1 MNHLVRLF
9 WGIPALLLL
18 GVLWVLSSTAGTQ
31 MVLDQASQRSNGLL
45 NVGTVTDGH
54 LLGRLQIDRLEVR
67 TPAAEIDLT
76 EVMLDWS
83 PLALLRLRAQIDFL
97 AATAVDVRLLSVDP
111 VPEEEPEEPTQ
122 IPSRLPI
129 SLYLGQLSVAALT
142 VLPAEGEL
150 MQINDILIG
159 ADWRGTR
166 IRVRE
171 LTLDWVDQFPVALQA
186 QARLS
191 NEGVVLQQL
200 SVAQPLPL
208 NAEGHY
214 DYDGAFAAAVDW
226 TQLRWPINVNEP
238 AQIESP
244 VGTLQIEGRPEAYT
258 VRLDAQA
265 NSPDYA
271 GAVILEG
278 AGGLEE
284 IVLSTLDITALE
296 GRAQASGRVR
306 WAPALDVDIKAS
318 LANINPGVIVPE
330 AAGRITG
337 TLEAQGGLD
346 ADNPLR
352 FSIDITD
359 SELMDQPFALVA
371 AGGWD
376 QTREQLTLARARLSQ
391 GQTVV
396 TAEGRAWPSL
406 ALNVR
411 LESSD
416 LSTLLPELRGSVALD
431 ATLTG
436 NPTLPSVEA
445 SGQGQ
450 RLGWSDQISLAA
462 LTLEGS
468 FDPQG
473 DVAMRVEARQLTGVA
488 DVDRVL
494 LRANGRIDDHRLQ
507 LEADAPQG
515 KASLT
520 LVGAADLDRQ
530 QWQGQ
535 LSQLRLAVPGA
546 PVLVLR
552 EAADLLLS
560 AAQTR
565 LSPACLVGDGDD
577 RIGACIDADVSPT
590 ATVANISLESLDY
603 GLLTPF
609 MPADMSLSGS
619 VSGTINASLPTGGAP
634 ELEVDLQTRE
644 GAFEIRNRAALAL
657 LPGHIRAT
665 ENKDGLRVDIDLP
678 ISDGEVRVK
687 LEADPGADA
696 MQRPLRGTVGVR
708 LDDLDWLNRLTPEME
723 EMQGTL
729 LVDLQLAGVI
739 GEPDIDGRVALSV
752 PRVSLPQAGVILLD
766 TVAEVFPDGTQGARV
781 AVRTRAGEGN
791 IAIDGDLSWP
801 EGQPQAE
808 LTIKGSDAQVADL
821 PDARVWI
828 SPDMRIVMTDNQLQ
842 VSGRVDVP
850 RADITPRGGSDSG
863 QGPTADQ
870 IIVRDGEVIG
880 GDPLMD
886 VIVNV
891 TVVLGDAVNFKGFG
905 LTTRFAGQL
914 TARQSPGQPVTGRG
928 EIRLVDGRYKAYG
941 QDLDVETG
949 RIIFSGGPITDP
961 SLDLRAVRRPRP
973 DIEVGVTVRGQLDKP
988 EFVLFS
994 NPGMQQQAQLSW
1006 LVLGRGLQSG
1016 AGGDEAALANAA
1028 LALGLS
1034 GSDFLAQRLKGG
1046 LIDDISIGSSP
1057 GEDAD
1062 QARLTVGRY
1071 LTPELYISYGVGLFQ
1086 PGHVFKLLYDI
1097 GRGFQL
1103 QTETGVATGADL
1115 LYTLER

>member
-9 WGIPALLLL
+9 WGIPALLLFGL
-18 GVLWVLSSTAGTQ
+18 LWVLSSTAGTQ
-31 MVLDQASQRSNGLL
+31 MVLNQAAQRSDGLL
-45 NVGTVTDGH
+45 SVGTVTEGH
-54 LLGRLQIDRLEVR
+54 LLGRMQIDRLEIR
-67 TPAAEIDLT
+67 TPAVEVDLT
-76 EVMLDWS
+76 DVLLDWS

-97 AATAVDVRLLSVDP
+97 TAAAVDVRLMAV
-111 VPEEEPEEPTQ
+111 EPTTEEAPEGPVQ
-122 IPSRLPI
+122 IPSRLPVNV
-129 SLYLGQLSVAALT
+129 YLGQLSVAALT
-142 VLPAEGEL
+142 VQPAEGEAI
-150 MQINDILIG
+150 QVNDILIG
-159 ADWRGTR
+159 ADWLGTR
-166 IRVRE
+166 VRVRE
-171 LTLDWVDQFPVALQA
+171 LSLDWVDQFPVSLQA

-191 NEGVVLQQL
+191 DEGAVLQRL
-200 SVAQPLPL
+200 AVTQPLPV
-208 NAEGHY
+208 NAGARY
-214 DYDGAFAAAVDW
+214 DYDGAFAATLDW
-226 TQLRWPINVNEP
+226 SELRWPLNAREP
-238 AQIESP
+238 MLIESP
-244 VGTLQIEGRPEAYT
+244 VGSLQIEGRPEAYT
-258 VRLDAQA
+258 VRLEADA

-306 WAPALDVDIKAS
+306 WAPALEVDVKAS
-318 LANINPGVIVPE
+318 LTNINPGVLVPE

-337 TLEAQGGLD
+337 NIEAQGGLD

-352 FSIDITD
+352 FSVDITD
-359 SELMDQPFALVA
+359 SELMNQPFALVA
-371 AGGWD
+371 SGGWD
-376 QTREQLTLARARLSQ
+376 QTREQLTLANARLSQ
-391 GQTVV
+391 GETVL
-396 TAEGRAWPSL
+396 TAEGRAWPTL
-406 ALNVR
+406 ALTAR

-416 LSTLLPELRGSVALD
+416 LSTLLPELRGVIALD
-431 ATLTG
+431 AELTG

-445 SGQGQ
+445 RGQGQ
-450 RLGWSDQISLAA
+450 RLGWSDQVSLA
-462 LTLEGS
+462 TLSLDGR
-468 FDPQG
+468 FDPKG
-473 DVAMRVEARQLTGVA
+473 DIALRVEAGQLTGVA
-488 DVDRVL
+488 EVNRVL
-494 LRANGRIDDHRLQ
+494 LRANGRINDHRLQ

-520 LVGAADLDRQ
+520 LVGAADIDRQ
-530 QWQGQ
+530 RWQGQ
-535 LSQLRLAVPGA
+535 LSQLRVEIPDA

-552 EAADLLLS
+552 EPADLLLS

-565 LSPACLVGDGDD
+565 LTAACLVGDDDD
-577 RIGACIDADVSPT
+577 RIGACVDANVTPQ
-590 ATVANISLESLDY
+590 AIVANVDLESLDY
-603 GLLTPF
+603 GLFTPF
-609 MPADMSLSGS
+609 MPADLSLSGS
-619 VSGTINASLPTGGAP
+619 VSGTISASLPTGGAP
-634 ELEVDLQTRE
+634 ELEVDLSTRE

-665 ENKDGLRVDIDLP
+665 ENKDGLRVDVDLP
-678 ISDGEVRVK
+678 IGDGEVRVQ
-687 LEADPGADA
+687 LDADPGADA
-696 MQRPLRGTVGVR
+696 MQRPLRGTVAVK

-723 EMQGTL
+723 EIQGTL
-729 LVDLQLAGVI
+729 LVDLTLAGVI

-752 PRVSLPQAGVILLD
+752 PRVSLPQAGITLLD

-781 AVRTRAGEGN
+781 AVRTRAGEGS
-791 IAIDGDLSWP
+791 IAIDGDLAWP
-801 EGQPQAE
+801 EGKPEAE
-808 LTIKGSDAQVADL
+808 LTITGSNAQVADL

-828 SPDMRIVMTDNQLQ
+828 SPDMRIVMLDNQLR

-870 IIVRDGEVIG
+870 IIVRDGDRIG

-891 TVVLGDAVNFKGFG
+891 TVALGDAVNFKGFG

-914 TARQSPGQPVTGRG
+914 TARQNPGQPVTGRG

-941 QDLDVETG
+941 QDLEVETG

-961 SLDLRAVRRPRP
+961 GLDLRAVRRPRP

-1006 LVLGRGLQSG
+1006 LVLGRGLQTGS
-1016 AGGDEAALANAA
+1016 GGDDAALANAA

-1057 GEDAD
+1057 GEDAN